1 MGVSEAALEI
11 ILKARDEASKTVKGA
26 GGALESLGGIAA
38 GIATGGL
45 ALAAAAVVGIGTACV
60 RLGVGIANLAIDAA
74 PLQNISESFDRITEA
89 SGISGD
95 VMMTALQDAT
105 AGMIP
110 ASDLMT
116 LYNEAAMKAG
126 ETLATQ
132 LPEALGYMSQIAA
145 ATGGDLQ
152 AMADRYTEAIGGLQP
167 AALEQMGIQV
177 DLKSLNEQYAASLG
191 LTADELTKEQQQAA
205 LAAEAMRQLQEKT
218 AGLPEVQGT
227 ATQQLAAF
235 QTTIAD
241 TKDGIGLGFVP
252 ALAELLKPLNEIVSG
267 VGPKL
272 VEWAGI
278 AGEWLGEKVPKAVE
292 WLKAKWD
299 ELWPDLW
306 NATQQL
312 LRDAQP
318 VWEWLRKEFGDFTT
332 TILPWLQDAWG
343 NLQRGWAEITGVW
356 NRDLKPALDDLAR
369 ALGLGGGG
377 ASDFGEI
384 MGNLAGSVI
393 WANLKSAIDIVK
405 FGLEMF
411 KLVIEGV
418 TGAIDAISRAIDWF
432 KQQWEAI
439 QNIQLPDWLTP
450 GSATPFELGLR
461 GIAEAIQGLPAM
473 PQLAFAP
480 AMAGGGMAAPMAG
493 GAGLG
498 GVTYYITNQFGPGSV
513 RSDDDIEEIARRQEQ
528 ILVHRGVRSFEV

>member
-1 MGVSEAALEI
+1 MNISQAALEI
-11 ILKARDEASKTVKGA
+11 ILKAKDEASGIVKGA
-26 GGALESLGGIAA
+26 GGALEGLGGIAA

-45 ALAAAAVVGIGTACV
+45 ALAASAVIGISTACV
-60 RLGVGIANLAIDAA
+60 GLGVGIANLAIDAA
-74 PLQNISESFDRITEA
+74 PLQGISESFDRITEA

-105 AGMIP
+105 SGMIP

-116 LYNEAAMKAG
+116 LYNEAAVKAG

-152 AMADRYTEAIGGLQP
+152 GMADRYTEAIAGLQP
-167 AALEQMGIQV
+167 AALEQMGLQI
-177 DLKSLNEQYAASLG
+177 DLKALNEQYAASVG
-191 LTADELTKEQQQAA
+191 LTADQLTFEQQQAV

-272 VEWAGI
+272 VEWAKI
-278 AGEWLGEKVPKAVE
+278 AGEWLGDKVPKAVE

-299 ELWPDLW
+299 ELWPDLQS
-306 NATQQL
+306 ATQQL
-312 LRDAQP
+312 GRDMEP
-318 VWEWLRKEFGDFTT
+318 IWTWLRTEFGDFTT
-332 TILPWLQDAWG
+332 TIIPWLQDAWAG
-343 NLQRGWAEITGVW
+343 LQKGWQEISGIW
-356 NRDLKPALDDLAR
+356 KRDLQPALADLAE
-369 ALGLGGGG
+369 ALGLGGGE
-377 ASDFGEI
+377 SSEFGEI
-384 MGNLAGSVI
+384 FGNLAGSVI
-393 WANLKSAIDIVK
+393 WSQIKGAIEMVKFALELFSGVVQGVTTAIDAVS
-405 FGLEMF
+405 
-411 KLVIEGV
+411 
-418 TGAIDAISRAIDWF
+418 GAIDWLKRQWDTIS
-432 KQQWEAI
+432 
-439 QNIQLPDWLTP
+439 NLNLPDWLTP
-450 GSATPFELGLR
+450 GSPTPFELGLR
-461 GIAEAIQGLPAM
+461 GVADAIQGLPAM
-473 PQLAFAP
+473 PQMAFAP
-480 AMAGGGMAAPMAG
+480 AMAGGGMAAPMGG
-493 GAGLG
+493 GAGMG
-498 GVTYYITNQFGPGSV
+498 GAVYYITNQFGPGSV